1 MEVKGLKKVTLGRGL
16 DALIPTEKE
25 ANGYIL
31 ADIDQIKPNAYQ
43 PRQEFDEDSIDELA
57 SSIKEKG
64 IIQPLLGRK
73 IGSGY
78 EIIAGERRWRAAQK
92 AGLKKIPIILK
103 DASDSEVLE
112 LALIENLQREDL
124 NPIEEAIAY
133 EQLIGDFGLTHEE
146 ISKRIGKDRSTIT
159 NQIRLLKLPDRV
171 KQAIKDGDI
180 SAGHARAILSIES
193 HNKVL
198 EILDIIIRNRLS
210 VRQTEKLVQSLVKD
224 KETDKAPIYIDPHL
238 KNITEEL
245 KKVLGTQIKIIDR
258 KGRGK
263 IEIEYYS
270 IDELQRI
277 VDLLIAKG

>member
-1 MEVKGLKKVTLGRGL
+1 MEVKRLKKVTLGRGL
-16 DALIPTEKE
+16 DALIPTDKE
-25 ANGYIL
+25 VNGYIL

-43 PRQEFDEDSIDELA
+43 PRKEFDEDGIDELA

-64 IIQPLLGRK
+64 IIQPLVGRK
-73 IGSGY
+73 IGDSY

-103 DASDSEVLE
+103 DASDSEILE

-159 NQIRLLKLPDRV
+159 NQIRLLKLPERV
-171 KQAIKDGDI
+171 KQAIKEGEI

-193 HNKVL
+193 QSKAL
-198 EILDIIIRNRLS
+198 EILDLIRRNKLS
-210 VRQTEKLVQSLVKD
+210 VRQTEKLVQGLIKEQGAD
-224 KETDKAPIYIDPHL
+224 KKQNYIDPFL
-238 KNITEEL
+238 NNITEEL
-245 KKVLGTQIKIIDR
+245 KKVLGTQIRIIDR
-258 KGRGK
+258 NGKGK

-270 IDELQRI
+270 IDDLERI
-277 VDLLIAKG
+277 IEALMTRR

>member
-1 MEVKGLKKVTLGRGL
+1 MKKVTLGRGL
-16 DALIPTEKE
+16 DALIPTDKE
-25 ANGYIL
+25 VNGYIL

-43 PRQEFDEDSIDELA
+43 PRKEFDEDGIDELA

-64 IIQPLLGRK
+64 IIQPLVGRK
-73 IGSGY
+73 IGDSY

-103 DASDSEVLE
+103 DASDSEILE

-124 NPIEEAIAY
+124 NPIDEAIAY

-159 NQIRLLKLPDRV
+159 NQIRLLKLPERV
-171 KQAIKDGDI
+171 KQAIKEGEI

-193 HNKVL
+193 QSKAL
-198 EILDIIIRNRLS
+198 EILDLIRRNKLS
-210 VRQTEKLVQSLVKD
+210 VRQTEKLVQGLIKEPGAD
-224 KETDKAPIYIDPHL
+224 KKQNYIDPFL
-238 KNITEEL
+238 NNITEEL
-245 KKVLGTQIKIIDR
+245 KKVLGTQIRIIDR
-258 KGRGK
+258 NGKGK

-270 IDELQRI
+270 IDDLERI
-277 VDLLIAKG
+277 IEALMTKR

>member
-1 MEVKGLKKVTLGRGL
+1 MEVKRLKKVTLGRGL
-16 DALIPTEKE
+16 DALIPTDKE
-25 ANGYIL
+25 VNGYIL

-43 PRQEFDEDSIDELA
+43 PRKEFDEDGIDELA

-64 IIQPLLGRK
+64 IIQPLIGRK
-73 IGSGY
+73 IGDSY

-103 DASDSEVLE
+103 DASDSEILE

-159 NQIRLLKLPDRV
+159 NQIRLLKLPERV
-171 KQAIKDGDI
+171 KQAIKEGEI

-193 HNKVL
+193 QSKAL
-198 EILDIIIRNRLS
+198 EILDLIRRNKLS
-210 VRQTEKLVQSLVKD
+210 VRQTEKLVQGLIKEQGAD
-224 KETDKAPIYIDPHL
+224 KKQNYIDPFL
-238 KNITEEL
+238 NNITEEL
-245 KKVLGTQIKIIDR
+245 KKVLGTQIRIIDR
-258 KGRGK
+258 NGKGK

-270 IDELQRI
+270 IDDLERI
-277 VDLLIAKG
+277 IEALMTRR

>member
-1 MEVKGLKKVTLGRGL
+1 MKRLKKVTLGRGL
-16 DALIPTEKE
+16 DALIPTDKE
-25 ANGYIL
+25 VNGYIL

-43 PRQEFDEDSIDELA
+43 PRKEFDEDGIDELA

-64 IIQPLLGRK
+64 IIQPLVGRK
-73 IGSGY
+73 IGDSY

-103 DASDSEVLE
+103 DASDSEILE

-124 NPIEEAIAY
+124 NPIDEAIAY

-159 NQIRLLKLPDRV
+159 NQIRLLKLPERV
-171 KQAIKDGDI
+171 KQAIKEGEI

-193 HNKVL
+193 QSKAL
-198 EILDIIIRNRLS
+198 EILDLIRRNKLS
-210 VRQTEKLVQSLVKD
+210 VRQTEKLVQGLIKEPGAD
-224 KETDKAPIYIDPHL
+224 KKQNYIDPFL
-238 KNITEEL
+238 NNITEEL
-245 KKVLGTQIKIIDR
+245 KKVLGTQIRIIDR
-258 KGRGK
+258 NGKGK

-270 IDELQRI
+270 IDDLERI
-277 VDLLIAKG
+277 IEALMTRR

>member
-1 MEVKGLKKVTLGRGL
+1 LKKVTLGRGL
-16 DALIPTEKE
+16 DALIPTDKE
-25 ANGYIL
+25 VNGYIL

-43 PRQEFDEDSIDELA
+43 PRKEFDEDGIDELA

-64 IIQPLLGRK
+64 IIQPLVGRK
-73 IGSGY
+73 IGDSY

-103 DASDSEVLE
+103 DASDSEILE

-124 NPIEEAIAY
+124 NPIDEAIAY

-159 NQIRLLKLPDRV
+159 NQIRLLKLPERV
-171 KQAIKDGDI
+171 KQAIKEGEI

-193 HNKVL
+193 QSKAL
-198 EILDIIIRNRLS
+198 EILDLIRRNKLS
-210 VRQTEKLVQSLVKD
+210 VRQTEKLVQGLIKEPGAD
-224 KETDKAPIYIDPHL
+224 KKQNYIDPFL
-238 KNITEEL
+238 NNITEEL
-245 KKVLGTQIKIIDR
+245 KKVLGTQIRIIDR
-258 KGRGK
+258 NGKGK

-270 IDELQRI
+270 IDDLERI
-277 VDLLIAKG
+277 IEALMTRR